1 MKSKYTKDNIGNKF
15 NYNEFGELHSIN
27 DEPAMILESGEK
39 RWYYKNLLHRETGPA
54 VTIPGYENQ
63 YFFMGKKHRE
73 NGPAIENIE
82 YEEYWINGIQINKSV
97 FELNKKL
104 EHSLLKNS
112 QPSQQK
118 RKI

>member
-1 MKSKYTKDNIGNKF
+1 MESKYITDKIGNKF

-39 RWYYKNLLHRETGPA
+39 RWYYRNLLHRENKPA
-54 VTIPGYENQ
+54 VNIPGYENQ

-82 YEEYWINGIQINKSV
+82 YEEYWINGIQINKAV
-97 FELNKKL
+97 FMLNRKL
-104 EHSLLKNS
+104 EQSLSTNLQSLK
-112 QPSQQK
+112 K
-118 RKI
+118 KKKI